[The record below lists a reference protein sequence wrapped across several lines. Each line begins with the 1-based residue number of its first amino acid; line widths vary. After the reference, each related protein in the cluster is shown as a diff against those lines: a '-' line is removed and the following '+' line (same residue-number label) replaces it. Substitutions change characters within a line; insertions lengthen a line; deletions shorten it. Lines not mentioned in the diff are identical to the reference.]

1 MTELVIFGTI
11 IILLGDTCW
20 GFLTRQ
26 WYSMNGLEENGPK
39 YNDQI
44 KFLLETYMQCHDNQL
59 KKLVEMV
66 DWMGEEVLA
75 MESKTD
81 KLKTLPTINKSVK
94 ITSA

>member
-1 MTELVIFGTI
+1 MVIFLFLSAI
-11 IILLGDTCW
+11 IILSGDTCW

-26 WYSMNGLEENGPK
+26 WYSMNGIEENGPK

-44 KFLLETYMQCHDNQL
+44 KFLLETYLQCHDDQL

-66 DWMGEEVLA
+66 DWMEEEVLV

-81 KLKTLPTINKSVK
+81 KLKTLPTINK
-94 ITSA
+94 